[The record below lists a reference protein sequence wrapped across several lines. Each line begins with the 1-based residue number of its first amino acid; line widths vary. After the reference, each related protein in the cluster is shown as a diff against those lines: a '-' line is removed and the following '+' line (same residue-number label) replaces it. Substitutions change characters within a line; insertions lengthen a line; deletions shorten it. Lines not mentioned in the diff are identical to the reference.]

1 MFEEGGAVNL
11 SKISALRAQDYGLL
25 RNYIKTQEN
34 IRNIIFHY
42 GSKGGIEEW
51 SAG

>member
-11 SKISALRAQDYGLL
+11 GKISALRAQDYGLL

-34 IRNIIFHY
+34 IRNIIFIMDLR
-42 GSKGGIEEW
+42 GV
-51 SAG
+51 